1 MWMWAPFISRREDG
15 LPLFGPVIRRVGAR
29 CGSEETRRERERCVR
44 VRRSTAQQTRLR
56 VRPLFKG
63 AARRQAA
70 THAEK
75 IRCSRT
81 LKQAGNLELQR
92 RGVIVRGI
100 VGRWLLKSQLASVV
114 APAHDSSRG
123 RARQKTYSGKVQPQS
138 RSGIEPHR
146 TTGPKAGAVVAVQ
159 RPPGARQA
167 QAFGA
172 QPHSASGGATSRV

>member
-1 MWMWAPFISRREDG
+1 M
-15 LPLFGPVIRRVGAR
+15 
-29 CGSEETRRERERCVR
+29 
-44 VRRSTAQQTRLR
+44 RRSTAQQTRLR